1 MTLTSQDIIP
11 LQLNITRC
19 GYVNLNSLWNK
30 NNGRIMH
37 SRLYLVEE
45 GGGYLKTETQTI
57 FLEPGYAY
65 LIPAGF
71 RHAYGCTFL
80 KKLYFMFRI
89 TAKENQ
95 DLLANVDQVC
105 CIPYDRKDLNTLLA
119 LYEATD
125 LLSMMTVRQIL
136 LRLICTCLQEGQIP
150 PIHLKHNS
158 PLVER
163 AIAYIQSH
171 LRINLTISEI
181 SSHLFVSESKL
192 RATFLAETGTT
203 IGQYIDKQ
211 VLAQAKQLL
220 ATQRRSISEISA
232 MLGFCDQFYFSRRFK
247 EMYLITPSAYRK
259 DLRKKQN
266 EK

>member
-1 MTLTSQDIIP
+1 
-11 LQLNITRC
+11 
-19 GYVNLNSLWNK
+19 
-30 NNGRIMH
+30 
-37 SRLYLVEE
+37 
-45 GGGYLKTETQTI
+45 
-57 FLEPGYAY
+57 
-65 LIPAGF
+65 
-71 RHAYGCTFL
+71 
-80 KKLYFMFRI
+80 
-89 TAKENQ
+89 
-95 DLLANVDQVC
+95 
-105 CIPYDRKDLNTLLA
+105 
-119 LYEATD
+119 
-125 LLSMMTVRQIL
+125 VRQIL
-136 LRLICTCLQEGQIP
+136 LRLICTCLQEGQLP

-232 MLGFCDQFYFSRRFK
+232 MLGFCDQFYFSRCFTKRFSLSPQK
-247 EMYLITPSAYRK
+247 FRKIQSAK
-259 DLRKKQN
+259 
-266 EK
+266 